1 MRPSWQAFFCLLAPG
16 SPPWGEGPENNRHSF
31 IPNSGNGCWATVG
44 SGPCSHFTIGDLLLS
59 ERTIFPSSLC
69 PELLQFSKLTMFP
82 FVSDQYRRVESVVL
96 FPCQSVFFISL
107 SKWEN
112 VLATKKL
119 STESNCFFLEKWQG
133 FLFISFFQSI
143 YNLGVS
149 WPPLPYLT
157 PPLWVKTFFTV

>member
-1 MRPSWQAFFCLLAPG
+1 MASFLLPPSLLAPG
-16 SPPWGEGPENNRHSF
+16 SPQWGEGPENNRHLF
-31 IPNSGNGCWATVG
+31 IQNSGNGCWATLG
-44 SGPCSHFTIGDLLLS
+44 RGPCSHFTIGDLLLS
-59 ERTIFPSSLC
+59 ERTVFPSSLC

-82 FVSDQYRRVESVVL
+82 FVSDQYGRVESVVL
-96 FPCQSVFFISL
+96 FPCQSGKMYSL
-107 SKWEN
+107 QRSFQQS
-112 VLATKKL
+112 LIA
-119 STESNCFFLEKWQG
+119 FFLEKWQG